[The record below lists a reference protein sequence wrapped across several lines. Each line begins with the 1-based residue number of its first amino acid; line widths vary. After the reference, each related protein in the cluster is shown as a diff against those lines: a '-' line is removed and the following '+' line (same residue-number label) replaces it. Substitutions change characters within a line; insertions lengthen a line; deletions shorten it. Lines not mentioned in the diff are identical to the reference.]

1 MHYLLSSFLVA
12 FIWSFT
18 ILVESHICITHFT
31 SAFFMKLL
39 LYGVASL
46 LFYSLNQQKVNS
58 EIYDL
63 WKNKRDLLYL
73 FIFSFGFLAT
83 TSSYFYYYSHNK
95 SKKRSHI
102 VIPITLILPSILA
115 IIGTALFLKE
125 KIKAI
130 SIVGMIFI
138 VLGSYILVVN
148 NK

>member
-1 MHYLLSSFLVA
+1 MHYLLSSFIVT

-31 SAFFMKLL
+31 SAFFMKLI
-39 LYGVASL
+39 LYGIASL
-46 LFYSLNQQKVNS
+46 VFYSLNKEKVNG

-63 WKNKRDLLYL
+63 WKNKRNLLYL

-83 TSSYFYYYSHNK
+83 ASSYFYYYSHNK

-102 VIPITLILPSILA
+102 VIPISLILPSILA
-115 IIGTALFLKE
+115 IIGTSLFLKE
-125 KIKAI
+125 KIKTI
-130 SIVGMIFI
+130 SVIGLIFI
-138 VLGSYILVVN
+138 VIGSYILVVN